1 MKKEKSLQQHIQVP
15 NNMSNDNLE
24 PIDLLVY
31 ASIKRFDNPQ
41 TNCFPSLNKLRE
53 LTGLAV
59 NSIRKSIEKLK
70 AANYITT
77 ENKGRSTY
85 YYFNPYKNFEVFSY
99 DFLDKEDLT
108 ASEKAYILVTQQHMY
123 KKDKTHTGVVS
134 YSERELA
141 ELTNMSKSMVH
152 KCNDS
157 LKDKGYLRI
166 ADKFDIEAKE
176 GDKVFDLAKFGQ
188 SVVFAIM
195 NHEERITEQ
204 EERQL
209 RLEKEIEELKNVIS
223 KLTGVIKL

>member
-1 MKKEKSLQQHIQVP
+1 
-15 NNMSNDNLE
+15 
-24 PIDLLVY
+24 
-31 ASIKRFDNPQ
+31 
-41 TNCFPSLNKLRE
+41 
-53 LTGLAV
+53 
-59 NSIRKSIEKLK
+59 
-70 AANYITT
+70 
-77 ENKGRSTY
+77 
-85 YYFNPYKNFEVFSY
+85 
-99 DFLDKEDLT
+99 
-108 ASEKAYILVTQQHMY
+108 MY

>member
-1 MKKEKSLQQHIQVP
+1 MKKEVSIQHVQVP
-15 NNMSNDNLE
+15 IKIAAGDNLE
-24 PIDLLVY
+24 PKDLLVY

-41 TNCFPSLNKLRE
+41 HECFPSLAKVSE
-53 LTGLAV
+53 LSSLSIPT
-59 NSIRKSIEKLK
+59 IRKSIAKLK
-70 AANYITT
+70 AAGYITI
-77 ENKGRSTY
+77 EKRGRSD
-85 YYFNPYKNFEVFSY
+85 YYFFSPYKNFEVFSY

-123 KKDKTHTGVVS
+123 KKDQTHTGVLS

-141 ELTNMSKSMVH
+141 ELNNMSKTMVH
-152 KCNDS
+152 NCNES
-157 LKDKGYLRI
+157 LKSKGYLRI

-209 RLEKEIEELKNVIS
+209 RLEKEIEELKSVIS

>member
-1 MKKEKSLQQHIQVP
+1 MEKEKSLQHVQVP
-15 NNMSNDNLE
+15 NGMISDNLE

-41 TNCFPSLNKLRE
+41 TKCFPSLNKIRE

-59 NSIRKSIEKLK
+59 NSIRKSIDKLK
-70 AANYITT
+70 ESKYITT
-77 ENKGRSTY
+77 KKEGRNVY

-99 DFLDKEDLT
+99 DFLDKKDLT

-123 KKDKTHTGVVS
+123 KKDKTYTGVLS

-141 ELTNMSKSMVH
+141 ELNNMSKTMVH
-152 KCNDS
+152 NCNES
-157 LKDKGYLRI
+157 LKNKGYLRI
-166 ADKFDIEAKE
+166 ANKFDIEAKE

-195 NHEERITEQ
+195 NHEERISEQ

-209 RLEKEIEELKNVIS
+209 RLEKQIEELQK
-223 KLTGVIKL
+223 KLDMLTGALTI